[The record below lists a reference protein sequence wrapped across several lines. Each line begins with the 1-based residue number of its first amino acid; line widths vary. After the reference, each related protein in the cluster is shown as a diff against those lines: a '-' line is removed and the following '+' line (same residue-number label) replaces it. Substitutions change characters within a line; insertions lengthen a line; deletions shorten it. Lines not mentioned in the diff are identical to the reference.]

1 MLTPLG
7 LHAKN
12 ILKDTHQIEHSDLD
26 ILFENRNK
34 KYGAYFL
41 RRDYNRRLTI
51 AFISTCSFFILVLIF
66 PFIIRWFQ
74 NDSLK
79 NEDFESELVIETPI
93 PKGFVTPEFLPPPP
107 PPEKKNTA
115 PIVVKDSIP
124 VEKIDEKK
132 KPTQEP
138 PPLTDNKNS
147 KDTSQNKPSSGVSDG
162 DPDQFSIDIDEYPS
176 WASGEYKGFQD
187 YIQKNIKMPE
197 IDKVMQHYGT
207 VIITATVNRD
217 GTVTNVFVT
226 KGMSATLNAEALRV
240 IKAMPKLNPAIYHR
254 KPVKTYMKFPV
265 TFLPAN
271 QVTGGK

>member
-1 MLTPLG
+1 MP
-7 LHAKN
+7 KR
-12 ILKDTHQIEHSDLD
+12 ILKDKTNIEHSDLD
-26 ILFENRNK
+26 VLFAHRNK
-34 KYGAYFL
+34 EYGAYFM
-41 RRDYNRRLTI
+41 RREYNRRLTI
-51 AFISTCSFFILVLIF
+51 AFVSTCSFFILLLII
-66 PFIIRWFQ
+66 PFIIRWLR

-79 NEDFESELVIETPI
+79 NEDFDQVLVIEAPI
-93 PKGFVTPEFLPPPP
+93 PKGFVTPEYLPPPP

-124 VEKIDEKK
+124 KEIKEEPK
-132 KPTQEP
+132 KPVLAT
-138 PPLTDNKNS
+138 PPLTDNKSS
-147 KDTSQNKPSSGVSDG
+147 KDTLQNKPSTGVADG

-176 WASGEYKGFQD
+176 WASGDYLGFQD

-207 VIITATVNRD
+207 VIITATVNKD

-226 KGMSATLNAEALRV
+226 KGLSGTLNAEALRV

>member
-1 MLTPLG
+1 LFTLWD
-7 LHAKN
+7 LHAKD
-12 ILKDTHQIEHSDLD
+12 ILKETHQIEHSDLD
-26 ILFENRNK
+26 FLFENRNK
-34 KYGAYFL
+34 EYGAYFL
-41 RRDYNRRLTI
+41 RRDYNRRLAF
-51 AFISTCSFFILVLIF
+51 AFIITCSFFILVLLI

-79 NEDFESELVIETPI
+79 NEDFESELVIETSI

-124 VEKIDEKK
+124 AEKKDEKK
-132 KPTQEP
+132 KPETE

-147 KDTSQNKPSSGVSDG
+147 KDTSQIKPASGVQDG
-162 DPDQFSIDIDEYPS
+162 DANQVSIDIDEYPS
-176 WASGEYKGFQD
+176 WASSEYTGFQD

-197 IDKVMQHYGT
+197 IDKVMQHFGT
-207 VIITATVNRD
+207 VIITATVNKD

-240 IKAMPKLNPAIYHR
+240 IKDMPKLNPAIYHR

>member
-1 MLTPLG
+1 MKD
-7 LHAKN
+7 KN
-12 ILKDTHQIEHSDLD
+12 DIENTDLD

-34 KYGAYFL
+34 EYGAYFL
-41 RRDYNRRLTI
+41 RREYNRRLTI
-51 AFISTCSFFILVLIF
+51 AFVSTCSFFILLLIF
-66 PFIIRWFQ
+66 PFIIRFFRS
-74 NDSLK
+74 DSLK
-79 NEDFESELVIETPI
+79 NEDFESVLVIETPV
-93 PKGFVTPEFLPPPP
+93 PKGFVTPEYLPPPP

-115 PIVVKDSIP
+115 PIVVKDSLP
-124 VEKIDEKK
+124 VEKKEDTK
-132 KPTQEP
+132 KPPQET
-138 PPLTDNKNS
+138 PLTENKMS
-147 KDTSQNKPSSGVSDG
+147 KDTLQNKPSTGVKDG

-176 WASGEYKGFQD
+176 WASSEYTGFQD

-226 KGMSATLNAEALRV
+226 KGLSPTLNAEALRV
-240 IKAMPKLNPAIYHR
+240 IKAIPKLNPAIYHR